1 MFKNEIDRRAVLLGG
16 AAALGGCATGL
27 SPAADAELA
36 AIRDML
42 GPGARLGVAALDTG
56 TGRRIGFDADAR
68 YAMASTFKAPLAA
81 AVLARADAGALSLD
95 DPVRF
100 GTADLLE
107 YAPVVRAAVCRANLT
122 VRQLCAAAV
131 EVSDNSA
138 ANLLLGLIGGP
149 AGFTRFVRAAGDS
162 STRLDRIEPELNA
175 NMPGDLR
182 DTTTPAA
189 MTDLMRALLVGRVLA
204 PSSAVLL
211 RDWMV
216 GSTTGRERLRA
227 DLPSDWRVG
236 DKTGTGERGAVNDIA
251 VAWPPGRAPIFISCY
266 QSGGNADRPARNLA
280 HARVA
285 KLVAERLSV
294 GATSSGR

>member
-1 MFKNEIDRRAVLLGG
+1 MFRNEIDRRAVLLGG
-16 AAALGGCATGL
+16 AAALGGCAIGFG
-27 SPAADAELA
+27 PAAHTEFV
-36 AIRDML
+36 AIRGTL
-42 GPGARLGVAALDTG
+42 GPGARLGVAVLDTG
-56 TGRRIGFDADAR
+56 SGHRIGFDADAR

-107 YAPVVRAAVCRANLT
+107 YAPVVRAAVGRGSLT

-149 AGFTRFVRAAGDS
+149 VGFTRFVRAAGDC
-162 STRLDRIEPELNA
+162 STRLDRIESELNA
-175 NMPGDLR
+175 NTPGDPR

-204 PSSAVLL
+204 PSSAALL

-227 DLPSDWRVG
+227 GLPPDWRVG
-236 DKTGTGERGAVNDIA
+236 DKTGTGERGAVNDVA
-251 VAWPPGRAPIFISCY
+251 VAWPPGRAPIFIACY
-266 QSGGNADRPARNLA
+266 QSGGDADRPVRNLA

-285 KLVAERLSV
+285 KLVAERL
-294 GATSSGR
+294 ADR